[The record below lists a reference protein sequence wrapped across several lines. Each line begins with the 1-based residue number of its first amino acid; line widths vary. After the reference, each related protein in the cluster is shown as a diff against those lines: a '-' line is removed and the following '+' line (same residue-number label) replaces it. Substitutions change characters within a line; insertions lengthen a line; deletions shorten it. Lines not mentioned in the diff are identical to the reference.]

1 MADGLSS
8 VVQEFKNAPPAGK
21 ALAIT
26 AVVVVAGLGLY
37 AAKQATNGASSA
49 ATGASMPGIDPSS
62 LTDTG
67 GIPFANM
74 PASNQASTSSTS
86 ASASNSNTL
95 TTVNQAFTPLAKGVS
110 GYESNGNAYFYNNGS
125 LQGTAALGDTSNLK
139 SAPPPKGF
147 TPKSSGMSGYESNG
161 YGVYYN
167 NGSLQSVV
175 KLPSTSGSTTGTVP
189 VKTPAQPTPPASH
202 PVVNPPTSFK
212 AAKSGVSG
220 YEAGTSTYYY
230 NNGSLQSVGKLGDVS
245 NLNKAPAPKGFKP
258 LSSGVSGYEANGY
271 AVYYNNGKV
280 QSVSKLGSR

>member
-1 MADGLSS
+1 MGDGINGVL
-8 VVQEFKNAPPAGK
+8 QEFKNAPPAGK

-37 AAKQATNGASSA
+37 AAKQATGGASGTS

-74 PASNQASTSSTS
+74 PASNQASTASTA

-125 LQGTAALGDTSNLK
+125 LQGSAALGDTSK
-139 SAPPPKGF
+139 IRSAPAPKNF
-147 TPKSSGMSGYESNG
+147 KPKATGMSGYESNG

-175 KLPSTSGSTTGTVP
+175 KLPGTSGSSSTPVP
-189 VKTPAQPTPPASH
+189 VKTPSQPKPPSS

-212 AAKSGVSG
+212 AATSGVSG
-220 YEAGTSTYYY
+220 YEAGSSTYYY
-230 NNGSLQSVGKLGDVS
+230 NNGSLQSVGKLGDIA
-245 NLNKAPAPKGFKP
+245 NLSKAPAPKNFKP
-258 LSSGVSGYEANGY
+258 LRSGVSGYESNGY

-280 QSVSKLGSR
+280 QSVTKLGNR